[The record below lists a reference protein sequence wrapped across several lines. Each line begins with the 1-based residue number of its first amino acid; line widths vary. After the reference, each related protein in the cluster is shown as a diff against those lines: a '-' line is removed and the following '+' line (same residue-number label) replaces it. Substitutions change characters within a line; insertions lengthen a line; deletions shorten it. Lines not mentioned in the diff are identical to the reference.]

1 MTNKNI
7 LLENQKL
14 NLTKFLLIFRKIY
27 IMRKLLSIYILSL
40 ITIFSCNNS
49 TDTNEEFNFF
59 AEKFQ
64 DIQVLR
70 YQIPGFDELNLN
82 QKKLVYY
89 LTEAGLAG
97 RDIMYDQNYR
107 HNLSI
112 RRALEKIYTNYDGD
126 KRADEWNNFEVY
138 LKRIWFANGIHH
150 HYSND
155 KFDPNFSK
163 EYLEYLLSETG
174 TKLNKDAFEVIFN
187 ENDSKKVN
195 RDQSKGL
202 VIGSAVNFY
211 GDDVTEK
218 DVDDFYSNKKSPDP
232 NKPLSFGLNS
242 KLVRENGELIEKTYK
257 IDGMYSSSIEKIIFW
272 IEKAKEVSENEKQKK
287 AFDLLIEYYK
297 TGDLK
302 TWDDYNIAWVE
313 TTEGDVDY
321 INGFIEVYNDPKGYR
336 GSYESVVQ
344 IKDFEMSRKMS
355 AISEDAQWFEDNS
368 TIMDEH
374 KKKNVV
380 GISYNTVN
388 VAGESGDASPSTP
401 IGINLPNAN
410 WIRAN
415 HGSKSIS
422 LGNILFA
429 YGQAGSSGRLEEF
442 GYDKEGIEL
451 EKKYGKEADNLH
463 TSLHEVIG
471 HASGQLVEGV
481 GTPKETLKSY
491 ASTLEEAR
499 ADLVGLY
506 FIPDKKMEELGVA
519 HSSEEMGRVS
529 YDDYIRNGL
538 MTQLIRIKLGDDI
551 EQSHMRNRQTVS
563 KWVYEKGKPEN
574 VIEKIVENGKTYF
587 VINDYKR
594 LRSLFGELLREV
606 QRIKSEGD
614 YEAGKNL
621 IEKYGVTVDKELHAE
636 ILKRNEK
643 FNTAPYSGFINPELV
658 PVLNDSNEIIDI
670 KVVQPKDFATQMLDY
685 AKKYTTL
692 PDYN

>member
-14 NLTKFLLIFRKIY
+14 NLTKFLLIFPKIY

-40 ITIFSCNNS
+40 ITIFSCNNT

-174 TKLNKDAFEVIFN
+174 TQLNKDAFEVIFN

-218 DVDDFYSNKKSPDP
+218 DVDDFYSTKKSPDT

-242 KLVRENGELIEKTYK
+242 KLVRESGELIEKTYK

-272 IEKAKEVSENEKQKK
+272 IEKAKEVAENEKQKK

-563 KWVYEKGKPEN
+563 KWVYEKGKSEN

-621 IEKYGVTVDKELHAE
+621 IEKYGVKVDKELHAE

-670 KVVQPKDFATQMLDY
+670 KIVQPKDFATQMLDY

>member
-40 ITIFSCNNS
+40 ITIFSCNNT

-70 YQIPGFDELNLN
+70 YQIPGFDELNIN

-126 KRADEWNNFEVY
+126 KRVDDWNNFEVY

-174 TKLNKDAFEVIFN
+174 TQLNKDAFEVIFN

-621 IEKYGVTVDKELHAE
+621 IEKYGVKVDKELHAE

>member
-1 MTNKNI
+1 
-7 LLENQKL
+7 
-14 NLTKFLLIFRKIY
+14 
-27 IMRKLLSIYILSL
+27 MRKLLSIYILSI
-40 ITIFSCNNS
+40 ITLFSCNNNS
-49 TDTNEEFNFF
+49 EAIKEFNFF
-59 AEKFQ
+59 AEKFE

-126 KRADEWNNFEVY
+126 KRADEWSNFEVY

-155 KFDPNFSK
+155 KFVPNFSK

-174 TKLNKDAFEVIFN
+174 TQLNKDAFEVIFN

-218 DVDDFYSNKKSPDP
+218 DVDNFYSTKKSPDP

-242 KLVRENGELIEKTYK
+242 KLVRENGELVERTYRV
-257 IDGMYSSSIEKIIFW
+257 GGLYSSSIEKIIYW
-272 IEKAKEVSENEKQKK
+272 IEKAREVAENKKQKK
-287 AFDLLIEYYK
+287 AFDLLIEYYR

-302 TWDDYNIAWVE
+302 VWDDYNIAWVE

-355 AISEDAQWFEDNS
+355 AISEEAQWFEDNS

-463 TSLHEVIG
+463 TALHEVIG
-471 HASGQLVEGV
+471 HASGQIVEGV

-491 ASTLEEAR
+491 ASTLEEVR

-519 HSSEEMGRVS
+519 HSSEVMGRVS

-551 EQSHMRNRQTVS
+551 EQSHMRNRQAVS

-574 VIEKIVENGKTYF
+574 VIEKIIENGKTYF
-587 VINDYKR
+587 VINDYTR

-621 IEKYGVTVDKELHAE
+621 IENYGVKVDKELHAE

-670 KVVQPKDFATQMLDY
+670 KIVQPKDFATQMLDY

>member
-1 MTNKNI
+1 MCI
-7 LLENQKL
+7 
-14 NLTKFLLIFRKIY
+14 
-27 IMRKLLSIYILSL
+27 
-40 ITIFSCNNS
+40 
-49 TDTNEEFNFF
+49 
-59 AEKFQ
+59 
-64 DIQVLR
+64 
-70 YQIPGFDELNLN
+70 
-82 QKKLVYY
+82 
-89 LTEAGLAG
+89 
-97 RDIMYDQNYR
+97 RDR
-107 HNLSI
+107 
-112 RRALEKIYTNYDGD
+112 
-126 KRADEWNNFEVY
+126 
-138 LKRIWFANGIHH
+138 
-150 HYSND
+150 
-155 KFDPNFSK
+155 
-163 EYLEYLLSETG
+163 
-174 TKLNKDAFEVIFN
+174 
-187 ENDSKKVN
+187 
-195 RDQSKGL
+195 
-202 VIGSAVNFY
+202 
-211 GDDVTEK
+211 
-218 DVDDFYSNKKSPDP
+218 
-232 NKPLSFGLNS
+232 
-242 KLVRENGELIEKTYK
+242 
-257 IDGMYSSSIEKIIFW
+257 DGMYSSSIEKIIFW
-272 IEKAKEVSENEKQKK
+272 IEKAKEVAENEKQKK

-519 HSSEEMGRVS
+519 HNNFFNHILRLTFFI
-529 YDDYIRNGL
+529 YPFRYCLPI
-538 MTQLIRIKLGDDI
+538 
-551 EQSHMRNRQTVS
+551 SHMR
-563 KWVYEKGKPEN
+563 
-574 VIEKIVENGKTYF
+574 
-587 VINDYKR
+587 
-594 LRSLFGELLREV
+594 LLNIIS
-606 QRIKSEGD
+606 Q
-614 YEAGKNL
+614 
-621 IEKYGVTVDKELHAE
+621 
-636 ILKRNEK
+636 
-643 FNTAPYSGFINPELV
+643 FYSN
-658 PVLNDSNEIIDI
+658 
-670 KVVQPKDFATQMLDY
+670 
-685 AKKYTTL
+685 
-692 PDYN
+692 